1 MALDGCVIVALTH
14 ELKSQLHTGR
24 IDKIYQPEID
34 EIIFTIRNNRKNYKI
49 LLSASSNCPRIH
61 FTKSDKKNPMDPPN
75 FCMVLRKHLLGGRI
89 IDIIQPKFE
98 RMIKL
103 VIESFD
109 ELNILRT
116 KELIIEMMGRH
127 SNIILVDCENNKI
140 IDSIKRIPSYISRY
154 RQVLPGIEYAM
165 PPSQNKV
172 NPLEINTKDNFIS
185 VIQDKDKRTSIYK
198 AIYTSFTGISP
209 LLSREICYRS
219 SIDENI
225 ILSNLDKQ
233 MINSIYR
240 NFMNIINKIKANDFA
255 PVIYYDNATEKYIDF
270 SSIDISYLN
279 YYEKQLFEST
289 SDMVESFYFKRDSKE
304 RMKQRTNDLHKNIH
318 AKLDKAYN
326 KLSNLNEDLKKGYNA
341 EKYKLYGNLITANI
355 YQMEKNQDKVELIN
369 YYNENYDVITIPLD
383 KKLTPSQNAQKYFK
397 MYNKAKTTI
406 YEVNNQIKKTK
417 REIDYLEQ
425 IIINIEQSTHMSDIE
440 EIRAELEEIG
450 ILKRKV
456 TKKGVSPSKKSNY
469 LRYISS
475 DGFEILVGKNNK
487 QNDDITFKISSKE
500 DLWFH
505 VKDMPGSHVILKLK
519 NKTPSD
525 LSISEAAT
533 LAAYHSKAKNS
544 TKVAVDYTRR
554 KNVKRQRG
562 AKPGMVIYD
571 NYSTILVD
579 SDEKSA
585 FKNIRKQS

>member
-1 MALDGCVIVALTH
+1 MALDGCVIAALTH

-255 PVIYYDNATEKYIDF
+255 PAIYYDNATEKYIDF

-289 SDMVESFYFKRDSKE
+289 SDIVESFYFKRDSKE
-304 RMKQRTNDLHKNIH
+304 RMKQRTNDLRKNIH
-318 AKLDKAYN
+318 VKLDKAYN

-383 KKLTPSQNAQKYFK
+383 KKLTPAQNAQKYFK

-469 LRYISS
+469 LGYISS

-544 TKVAVDYTRR
+544 TKVTVDYTRR

-571 NYSTILVD
+571 NYSTVLVD